1 MTSDRWGK
9 TAADDAQFVIKIGR
23 AFGVV
28 LILATQRPDRA
39 SLPTGISANVS
50 QRFALK
56 VMDQPSNDM
65 VLGTGAYKAGIKA
78 TTFRPEIDAGIGYL
92 VGAGPAPQVV
102 RSFYLD
108 LPATDRIAG
117 RARALREAAG
127 TLSGAALGDEEQQP
141 RDVLGDLAAV
151 LGAATGLQWAEAA
164 ARLASRFPDRWADA
178 SAEAVSAEAR
188 ALGVPSVNVRSGGQT
203 AKGCRASDIP
213 TAT

>member
-1 MTSDRWGK
+1 
-9 TAADDAQFVIKIGR
+9 
-23 AFGVV
+23 
-28 LILATQRPDRA
+28 
-39 SLPTGISANVS
+39 VS

-65 VLGTGAYKAGIKA
+65 VLGTGAYKAGIRA

-108 LPATDRIAG
+108 LPATERVAT

-127 TLSGAALGDEEQQP
+127 TLSGAALGEAEAP
-141 RDVLGDLAAV
+141 RDVLADLAAV
-151 LGAATGLQWAEAA
+151 FGTDAGLQWAEAA
-164 ARLASRFPDRWADA
+164 ARLASRFPERWDGA

-188 ALGVPSVNVRSGGQT
+188 ALGVPSVNVCSGGQT
-203 AKGCRASDIP
+203 AKGCRASDL
-213 TAT
+213 ASAA